1 MVKKVMD
8 LTIFDSITDQ
18 NIISF
23 LMIMLVALFIWGKIR
38 YDAVSLIMLS
48 LFVIFGFIPAGEAFS
63 GLGHPA
69 VVTVALVLLISK
81 GLEKSGFIYF
91 VGMKIQKI
99 IHSETQFILIL
110 CLIAAFLS
118 SFMNNIGA
126 MAMLLPITI
135 SICQKMEWNPSKF
148 LMPLA
153 FASILG
159 GMNTK
164 IGTPPN
170 IIISELRGEYSSNDF
185 SFFDFAF
192 AGVPVSIIGIIFI
205 MLIGWRLIPIRPI
218 NSVRN
223 PLINLDD
230 YLVEMKVDENSPLID
245 KRAYDLRSLLDDDT
259 SLIGQ
264 IDEDDKKS
272 EIHGNQKIYE
282 GQILILKINPD
293 YIAEIQKDFGLSL
306 NLEKA
311 IKNNEIIAGI
321 EAIII
326 PKSRL
331 IGRKYNYFKRLIG
344 GQLSLLGLWRRGLKY
359 RFRLSNEIFKSGDV
373 LLIAN
378 RGEVE
383 KIGERLELA
392 GLMPLWQ
399 REFDIVSD
407 TSKIFLAIVIFL
419 LSLSSIIFNFLPII
433 VAFLLCVLAFASIK
447 LLTGDTIYRHIDWPV
462 VVLLAAMIPIGN
474 TLTEYGITSSI
485 SSSLAQYSNV
495 LNVVWILII
504 LMVITMFLSDV
515 INNAA
520 TAVIMAPIAANVAIE
535 TGQSEDAFLMCV
547 AIGASCAFLSPI
559 GHQCNTLVMGPGNYK
574 FGDYWKLGLPLEILI
589 ICISIPIIVF
599 FWT

>member
-81 GLEKSGFIYF
+81 GLEKSGFISF

-170 IIISELRGEYSSNDF
+170 IIISELRGEYSRNDF

-399 REFDIVSD
+399 REFDIVND

-447 LLTGDTIYRHIDWPV
+447 LLTGDSIYRHIDWPV

-535 TGQSEDAFLMCV
+535 TGQSVDAFLMCV